1 VAARIG
7 AAGGACLMALGL
19 SATAGPGAL
28 ASARPAPK
36 TGLQAGRGQSPAA
49 VVADA
54 VQRVAAARFGGL
66 YTGEILTDH
75 GRKVVVY
82 LTRLDKTAE
91 AAMTAGVAPGIV
103 SFARAPRPLAWLNRL
118 HQRVTG
124 QQPALKR
131 AGINLV
137 TWGPDFITGR
147 ENLTV
152 QDLTA
157 AKAAV
162 LDRLFGTGNLTLTST
177 TARYAAVA
185 VGRDNDSP
193 PWNGGDFM
201 IDDPVT
207 GECSSG
213 YGVTSGS
220 TSYSLTAGHCFT
232 VNAEVINGD
241 PSLTGKTYYEMGTV
255 STRGSFTKSDGIDAE
270 MVKTTGY
277 GSSSKA
283 IYTGSSTKPQVADVS
298 GTATSP
304 AGDQVCD
311 SGAFEGEVC
320 DIVIQKTTPMPECIT
335 ESEGSGGPT
344 YTVCDIYVAEQASGK
359 IAVGNGDSG
368 GPVFRFEGSKLYA
381 TGIIT
386 AEPSGGTVCP
396 TRQYKG
402 FSTRYCSPTLFYTSI
417 SSVLSEFKVKINT

>member
-1 VAARIG
+1 
-7 AAGGACLMALGL
+7 
-19 SATAGPGAL
+19 
-28 ASARPAPK
+28 
-36 TGLQAGRGQSPAA
+36 

-177 TARYAAVA
+177 TAR
-185 VGRDNDSP
+185 
-193 PWNGGDFM
+193 
-201 IDDPVT
+201 
-207 GECSSG
+207 
-213 YGVTSGS
+213 TSGCGC
-220 TSYSLTAGHCFT
+220 AMIPIH
-232 VNAEVINGD
+232 
-241 PSLTGKTYYEMGTV
+241 PGT
-255 STRGSFTKSDGIDAE
+255 TL
-270 MVKTTGY
+270 
-277 GSSSKA
+277 
-283 IYTGSSTKPQVADVS
+283 
-298 GTATSP
+298 P
-304 AGDQVCD
+304 AQ
-311 SGAFEGEVC
+311 
-320 DIVIQKTTPMPECIT
+320 PPPE
-335 ESEGSGGPT
+335 P
-344 YTVCDIYVAEQASGK
+344 
-359 IAVGNGDSG
+359 
-368 GPVFRFEGSKLYA
+368 
-381 TGIIT
+381 
-386 AEPSGGTVCP
+386 
-396 TRQYKG
+396 
-402 FSTRYCSPTLFYTSI
+402 
-417 SSVLSEFKVKINT
+417 